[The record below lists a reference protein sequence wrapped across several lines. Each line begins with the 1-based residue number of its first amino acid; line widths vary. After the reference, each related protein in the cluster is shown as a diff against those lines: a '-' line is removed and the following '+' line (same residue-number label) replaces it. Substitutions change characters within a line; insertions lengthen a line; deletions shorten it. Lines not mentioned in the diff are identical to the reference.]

1 MEYKIQSMALF
12 TTFWTCCKNLWI
24 TTSFEFFQSPKVYGK
39 VNIKSKAPFG
49 WSEHRKDGKGRVE
62 NKKEND
68 VFPCLV

>member
-1 MEYKIQSMALF
+1 MALF

-24 TTSFEFFQSPKVYGK
+24 TTSFEFFQSPKVNGK
-39 VNIKSKAPFG
+39 VNIKSKSPFG